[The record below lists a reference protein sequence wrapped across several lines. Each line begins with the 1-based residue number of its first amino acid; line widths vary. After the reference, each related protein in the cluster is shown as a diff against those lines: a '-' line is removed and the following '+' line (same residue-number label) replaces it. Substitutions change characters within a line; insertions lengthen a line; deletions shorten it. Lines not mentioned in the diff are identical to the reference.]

1 MVRKVDRKKENARGA
16 QRDIL
21 RLNQELS
28 ILNAIS
34 QTVNQSIDLD
44 EILNRSLDKIMEMT
58 GVKSAGFYLLD
69 EQNNYLVY
77 VAHRGFSKIFVKG
90 MKRIKL

>member
-1 MVRKVDRKKENARGA
+1 MVRKIDRKKENVRGA
-16 QRDIL
+16 QKDIL

-34 QTVNQSIDLD
+34 QVVNQSVDLD

-58 GVKSAGFYLLD
+58 EVKSAGFYLLD
-69 EQNNYLVY
+69 EQNNDLVY
-77 VAHRGFSKIFVKG
+77 VAHRGFRKFS
-90 MKRIKL
+90 